1 MKWVSSLKCLL
12 SNSEKKKKK
21 GLRDAPALLP
31 LISFGGILRF
41 EFQGM

>member
-12 SNSEKKKKK
+12 SDFEKN
-21 GLRDAPALLP
+21 GLKDAPALLP
-31 LISFGGILRF
+31 LISFGGILMF

>member
-12 SNSEKKKKK
+12 SNSEKKKK

-31 LISFGGILRF
+31 LISFGGVLRF